1 MYTHISEYGWV
12 NHFLFGI
19 SDMPRTVAGEA
30 LIRQA
35 EEAEQRAP
43 ELGAQ

>member
-1 MYTHISEYGWV
+1 MKRVCLVS
-12 NHFLFGI
+12 LKDLLPLP
-19 SDMPRTVAGEA
+19 SPRTVAGEA

-35 EEAEQRAP
+35 EEAQQRAP

>member
-1 MYTHISEYGWV
+1 M